1 MPLKT
6 LFLTSVLIGLTR
18 ILLSAQADG
27 VFVLPQIE
35 GIIFDGKVDEAAW
48 EAIDPIPMV
57 QYEPNA
63 GAAPTEKTEIR
74 LAYDNDY
81 FYGSIRAYDRDPNGI
96 RATSLYRDL
105 IRGSDHFEIVLDTY
119 NDNENA
125 YVFTTTPTGLR
136 NDAAISNDGTG
147 GTISSGGWLNRDFNT
162 FWDAESTVTEE
173 GWFAEIRIPFASLR
187 FQETDGRVIM
197 GISVQRKIARKLE
210 RLVYPAIPPIT
221 NWAFLR
227 PSLLQKVEFRG
238 VKPIKKWYVTPYA
251 LGGYGVSNNLNQSE
265 TGYDKQEE
273 WQREIGGDVK
283 FSISNN
289 LTADFTIN
297 TDFAQAEA
305 DDQLVNL
312 TRFSLFFPEK
322 RQFFQ
327 ERASVFDFR
336 TGGLS
341 RLFFSRRIGLTD
353 DGQQV
358 PIYGGVRL
366 IGRMKT
372 WDIGFLDMQT
382 QRLDSI
388 PSENFGVLRLRRR
401 VYNQNSFVG
410 GMFTSRI
417 DTEGNRNLAYGLDGL
432 IRLFG
437 DDYLTVQW
445 AQTFDSLTENGG
457 ASNFKSGRLALDL
470 NRRRRS
476 GFGYNIGTILSGP
489 NYNPGVGFVDRNDFK
504 FGTATASYT
513 WLKKEGPF
521 IWHKMEV
528 IGNTYLDNTDH
539 QVLSAE
545 SGPEWSF
552 SRRNLDSGALGVKW
566 VYENLLEPL
575 VLSDEVSIP
584 VGTYDFYRIMGRYSI
599 AGDNTLSAGLTVET
613 GPFYDGWLNS
623 VAFTPRW
630 YLSKH
635 LQLNLEYVYN
645 DAQFDDREQEFK
657 FHIARLRIGTAVNRK
672 VSTNALVQYNSS
684 ADLFSANIR
693 FRYNFREGQD
703 LWVVLNTGMNTN
715 RLHHTPEL
723 PAVASQNVLIKYL
736 HTFIF

>member
-1 MPLKT
+1 M
-6 LFLTSVLIGLTR
+6 VDLI
-18 ILLSAQADG
+18 AQSDS
-27 VFVLPQIE
+27 VFVIPRVD
-35 GIIFDGKVDEAAW
+35 GIIFDGRVDEPAW
-48 EAIDPIPMV
+48 EAIAPVPMV

-63 GAAPTEKTEIR
+63 GAFPTEKTEIR
-74 LAYDNDY
+74 FGYDDQY
-81 FYGSIRAYDRDPNGI
+81 FYGSLRGYDQDPDGI
-96 RATSLYRDL
+96 RATSLYRDQ
-105 IRGSDHFEIVLDTY
+105 IRGSDHFEIMLDTY

-125 YVFTTTPTGLR
+125 YIFTTTPTGLR
-136 NDAAISNDGTG
+136 NDAAIANDATG

-162 FWDAESTVTEE
+162 YWDAESVITEE
-173 GWFAEIRIPFASLR
+173 GWFSEIRIPFSSLR
-187 FQETDGRVIM
+187 FQESADGKVIM
-197 GISVQRKIARKLE
+197 GLTVQRKVARKLE
-210 RLVYPAIPPIT
+210 RLVYPAVPPKT

-227 PSLLQKVEFRG
+227 PSLAQKIELSG
-238 VKPIKKWYVTPYA
+238 IKPSKKLYVTPYV
-251 LGGYGVSNNLNQSE
+251 LGGYESSNQLNQSE
-265 TGYDKQEE
+265 TGYTNQDEFQK
-273 WQREIGGDVK
+273 EIGGDIK
-283 FSISNN
+283 LSITNN

-341 RLFFSRRIGLTD
+341 RLFFSRRIGLTN

-358 PIYGGVRL
+358 PIYGGVRM

-372 WDIGFLDMQT
+372 WDLGFMDMQT

-388 PSENFGVLRLRRR
+388 PSENFGVLRVRRR
-401 VYNQNSFVG
+401 VFNTNSFIG

-417 DTEGNRNLAYGLDGL
+417 DTEGNKNLAYGIDGL

-457 ASNFKSGRLALDL
+457 GSDFKSGRLALEL
-470 NRRRRS
+470 NRRRRR
-476 GFGYNIGTILSGP
+476 GFGYTVGTILSGP

-504 FGTATASYT
+504 FGTAAASHT
-513 WLKKEGPF
+513 WWKEEGFF
-521 IWHKMEV
+521 IWHKLEV
-528 IGNTYLDNTDH
+528 LGNTYVNNLDH

-545 SGPEWSF
+545 AGPEWTF
-552 SRRNLDSGALGVKW
+552 SRRTLDSGGIGIKW
-566 VYENLLEPL
+566 AYENLLVPFK
-575 VLSDEVSIP
+575 LSDDVSIP
-584 VGTYDFYRIMGRYSI
+584 VGTYDFYRFMASYSI
-599 AGDNTLSAGLTVET
+599 AGDKTLSAGVKLET
-613 GPFYDGWLNS
+613 GSFYDGWLNS
-623 VAFTPRW
+623 VTFTPRW

-635 LQLNLEYVYN
+635 FQFNLEYVFN
-645 DAQFDDREQEFK
+645 NAQFKDRGEEFK
-657 FHIARLRIGTAVNRK
+657 FHITRLRIGTAVNRK
-672 VSTNALVQYNSS
+672 VSTNALVQYNST

-703 LWVVLNTGMNTN
+703 LWVVLNAGMNTD
-715 RLHHTPEL
+715 RLSYTPEL
-723 PAVASQNVLIKYL
+723 PAVDSQSVLIKYI

>member
-1 MPLKT
+1 MSIK
-6 LFLTSVLIGLTR
+6 FWLII
-18 ILLSAQADG
+18 ILL
-27 VFVLPQIE
+27 FVGNYGLWGQSDAIYSIPRIGE
-35 GIIFDGKVDEAAW
+35 VILDGKVDEPAW
-48 EAIDPIPMV
+48 ESIEPVPMV

-63 GAAPTEKTEIR
+63 GALPTERTEIR
-74 LAYDNDY
+74 FGYDEDY
-81 FYGSIRAYDRDPNGI
+81 FYGSIRAYDRDPDGI

-162 FWDAESTVTEE
+162 FWDAESTITEE

-187 FQETDGRVIM
+187 FEDVDGRVIM
-197 GISVQRKIARKLE
+197 GMSAQRKIARKLE

-227 PSLLQKVEFRG
+227 PSLIQKVAFEG
-238 VKPIKKWYVTPYA
+238 IKPIKKLYVTPYV
-251 LGGYGVSNNLNQSE
+251 LGGYQQWNQLNQSNDAYVSQDE
-265 TGYDKQEE
+265 FQT
-273 WQREIGGDVK
+273 EIGGDIK

-358 PIYGGVRL
+358 PIYGGARL

-372 WDIGFLDMQT
+372 WDLGVLNMQT

-388 PSENFGVLRLRRR
+388 PSENFGVIR
-401 VYNQNSFVG
+401 VRKRVFNQNSFIG

-417 DTEGNRNLAYGLDGL
+417 DTEGNQNLAYGIDGL

-457 ASNFKSGRLALDL
+457 AADFKSGRLALDI
-470 NRRRRS
+470 NRRRRR

-513 WLKKEGPF
+513 WLKQEGPF
-521 IWHKMEV
+521 IWHKLDA
-528 IGNTYLDNTDH
+528 IGNTYVNNSDH
-539 QVLSAE
+539 RVLSAE
-545 SGPEWSF
+545 AGTEWSF
-552 SRRNLDSGALGVKW
+552 SRRNLDGGGLSLKW

-575 VLSDEVSIP
+575 RLSEDVAIP
-584 VGTYDFYRIMGRYSI
+584 VGIYNFYRANAAYRI
-599 AGDNTLSAGLTVET
+599 AGDNTLSAGLEVDT

-623 VAFTPRW
+623 VTFTPRW

-635 LQLNLEYVYN
+635 FQLNLEYVYN
-645 DAQFDDREQEFK
+645 DAEFEDRGEVFR
-657 FHIARLRIGTAVNRK
+657 FHITRLRIGTAVNRK
-672 VSTNALVQYNSS
+672 ISTNALVQYNSN

-703 LWVVLNTGMNTN
+703 LWIVLNSGMNTN
-715 RLHHTPEL
+715 RTNYFPEL
-723 PAVASQNVLIKYL
+723 PAVDTQSVLIKYL

>member
-1 MPLKT
+1 ML
-6 LFLTSVLIGLTR
+6 VR
-18 ILLSAQADG
+18 NILLFMLFTVVVQNSMAQSDS
-27 VFVLPQIE
+27 VFVIPRIS
-35 GIIFDGKVDEAAW
+35 GVVFDGKVDEPVW
-48 EAIDPIPMV
+48 DTIDPVPMV

-63 GAAPTEKTEIR
+63 GALPTERTEIR
-74 LAYDNDY
+74 FGYDDEY
-81 FYGSIRAYDRDPNGI
+81 FYGSIRAFDSDPDGI
-96 RATSLYRDL
+96 RATSLYRDQ

-162 FWDAESTVTEE
+162 FWDAESHITRE
-173 GWFAEIRIPFASLR
+173 GWFAEIRIPFSSLR
-187 FQETDGRVIM
+187 FQETNGKVIM
-197 GISVQRKIARKLE
+197 GLSAQRKIARKLE
-210 RLVYPAIPPIT
+210 RLVYPAIPPKT

-227 PSLLQKVEFRG
+227 PSMIQKVEFSG
-238 VKPIKKWYVTPYA
+238 IKPIKKLYVTPYVLA
-251 LGGYGVSNNLNQSE
+251 GYETNNDLNELE
-265 TGYDKQEE
+265 TGYAKHEE
-273 WQREIGGDVK
+273 WQREIGGDIK
-283 FSISNN
+283 FSITNN

-312 TRFSLFFPEK
+312 SRFSLFFPEK

-372 WDIGFLDMQT
+372 WDLGFMNMQT

-388 PSENFGVLRLRRR
+388 PSENFGVLRVRRR
-401 VYNQNSFVG
+401 VFNQNSFIG

-417 DTEGNRNLAYGLDGL
+417 DTQGNKNLAYGVDGL

-457 ASNFKSGRLALDL
+457 GGNFKSGRLALDL
-470 NRRRRS
+470 NRRRRR

-489 NYNPGVGFVDRNDFK
+489 DYNPGVGFVDRNDFK
-504 FGTATASYT
+504 FGTAAASYT
-513 WLKKEGPF
+513 WLKGEGPF
-521 IWHKMEV
+521 IWHKLEA
-528 IGNTYLDNTDH
+528 IGNTYVNNSDH
-539 QVLSAE
+539 EVLSAE
-545 SGPEWSF
+545 AGTEWTF
-552 SRRNLDSGALGVKW
+552 SRRNLDSGGIGLKW
-566 VYENLLEPL
+566 VYENLLEPFE
-575 VLSDEVSIP
+575 LSDEVSIP
-584 VGTYDFYRIMGRYSI
+584 VGDYEFYRVMGSYNI
-599 AGDNTLSAGLTVET
+599 AGDNTLSAGLKAET
-613 GPFYDGWLNS
+613 GSFYDGWLNS
-623 VAFTPRW
+623 ITFTPRW

-635 LQLNLEYVYN
+635 FQLNLEYVYN
-645 DAQFDDREQEFK
+645 NANFKDRDQVFK
-657 FHIARLRIGTAVNRK
+657 FHITRLRIGTAVNRK
-672 VSTNALVQYNSS
+672 LSTNALVQYNSS
-684 ADLFSANIR
+684 VDLFSANIR

-703 LWVVLNTGMNTN
+703 LWVVLNAGMNTN
-715 RLHHTPEL
+715 RLDYTPEL
-723 PAVASQNVLIKYL
+723 PAVDSQSVLVKYL

>member
-1 MPLKT
+1 MTARLIIICGLFIMPVGL
-6 LFLTSVLIGLTR
+6 LFGQSD
-18 ILLSAQADG
+18 S
-27 VFVLPQIE
+27 VFVIPKAGE
-35 GIIFDGKVDEAAW
+35 VIFDGRVDEPFW
-48 EAIDPIPMV
+48 DLIDPVPMV

-63 GAAPTEKTEIR
+63 GAPPTEKTEIR
-74 LAYDNDY
+74 FAYDDVY
-81 FYGSIRAYDRDPNGI
+81 FYGSIRAYDRDPDGI

-136 NDAAISNDGTG
+136 NDAAISNDATG

-162 FWDAESTVTEE
+162 FWDAESTVTDE
-173 GWFAEIRIPFASLR
+173 GWFAEMRIPFSSLR
-187 FQETDGRVIM
+187 FQNVDGKVIM
-197 GISVQRKIARKLE
+197 GLSVQRKIARKLE
-210 RLVYPAIPPIT
+210 RLVFPAIPPKT
-221 NWAFLR
+221 DWAFLR
-227 PSLLQKVEFRG
+227 PSLIQKVEFQGIQPVR
-238 VKPIKKWYVTPYA
+238 KLYVTPYI
-251 LGGYGVSNNLNQSE
+251 LGGYELNNELNQLE
-265 TGYDKQEE
+265 TGYESKDSFQK
-273 WQREIGGDVK
+273 EIGGDIK

-341 RLFFSRRIGLTD
+341 RLFFSRRIGLTN

-372 WDIGFLDMQT
+372 WDLGFMNMQT
-382 QRLDSI
+382 QSLDSI
-388 PSENFGVLRLRRR
+388 PTENFGVVR
-401 VYNQNSFVG
+401 VRKRVFNQNSFVG

-417 DTEGNRNLAYGLDGL
+417 DNRGNKNLAYGIDGL

-445 AQTFDSLTENGG
+445 AQTFDSLSEDGG
-457 ASNFKSGRLALDL
+457 AERFKSGRLALDL
-470 NRRRRS
+470 NRRRRR

-504 FGTATASYT
+504 FVTIAPSYT
-513 WLKKEGPF
+513 WLMKESPF
-521 IWHKMEV
+521 IWHKIEAV
-528 IGNTYLDNTDH
+528 GNTYVSNSDQ

-545 SGPEWSF
+545 IGPEWSF
-552 SRRNLDSGALGVKW
+552 SRRNLDGGDVGVKW
-566 VYENLLEPL
+566 VYESLTIPL
-575 VLSDEVSIP
+575 KLSDEVSIP
-584 VGTYDFYRIMGRYSI
+584 VGDYEFYRLSAAYRI
-599 AGDNTLSAGLTVET
+599 AGDNTLSAGLEVET
-613 GPFYDGWLNS
+613 GSFYDGWLNS
-623 VAFTPRW
+623 LAFTPRW

-635 LQLNLEYVYN
+635 FQLNLEYVYS
-645 DAQFDDREQEFK
+645 DADFK
-657 FHIARLRIGTAVNRK
+657 ERNEKFQFHITRLRIGTAVNRK
-672 VSTNALVQYNSS
+672 ISTNALVQYNSS
-684 ADLFSANIR
+684 IDLFSANVR

-715 RLHHTPEL
+715 RTNYFPEL
-723 PAVASQNVLIKYL
+723 PAVDSQSILVKYL

>member
-1 MPLKT
+1 MKNL
-6 LFLTSVLIGLTR
+6 LFW
-18 ILLSAQADG
+18 LLSISVMLESYAQTDS
-27 VFVLPQIE
+27 VFVIPRIS
-35 GIIFDGKVDEAAW
+35 GIIFDGKVDEPVW
-48 EAIDPIPMV
+48 ETIVPVPMI

-63 GAAPTEKTEIR
+63 GAPPTEKTEIR
-74 LAYDNDY
+74 FAYDDQY
-81 FYGSIRAYDRDPNGI
+81 FYGSIRAYDSDPNGV
-96 RATSLYRDL
+96 RATSLYRDR

-125 YVFTTTPTGLR
+125 YIFTTTPTGLR
-136 NDAAISNDGTG
+136 SDAAISNDATG
-147 GTISSGGWLNRDFNT
+147 GTISSGSWLNRDFNT
-162 FWDAESTVTEE
+162 FWDAESTVTDE
-173 GWFAEIRIPFASLR
+173 GWFAEIRIPFSSLR
-187 FQETDGRVIM
+187 FQEVDGKVIM
-197 GISVQRKIARKLE
+197 GLTAQRKVARKLE

-227 PSLLQKVEFRG
+227 PSLAQKIEFSDI
-238 VKPIKKWYVTPYA
+238 KPSKKLYVTPYV
-251 LGGYGVSNNLNQSE
+251 LVGIEGSNQLNQME
-265 TGYDKQEE
+265 TGYTGKTEFQK
-273 WQREIGGDVK
+273 EIGGDIK

-353 DGQQV
+353 DGRQV
-358 PIYGGVRL
+358 PIYGGVRM

-372 WDIGFLDMQT
+372 WDLGFMNMQT
-382 QRLDSI
+382 QSLDST
-388 PSENFGVLRLRRR
+388 PSENFGVLRVRRR
-401 VYNQNSFVG
+401 VFNQNSFVG

-417 DTEGNRNLAYGLDGL
+417 DTKGNKNLAYGIDGL

-445 AQTFDSLTENGG
+445 AQTFDSLTEDGG
-457 ASNFKSGRLALDL
+457 AENFKSGRLALDL
-470 NRRRRS
+470 NRRRRR

-504 FGTATASYT
+504 FGTVALSHT
-513 WLKKEGPF
+513 WLRQEGAF
-521 IWHKMEV
+521 IWHKLE
-528 IGNTYLDNTDH
+528 ILGNTYVNNQDH
-539 QVLSAE
+539 EVLSAE
-545 SGPEWSF
+545 SGPEWTF
-552 SRRNLDSGALGVKW
+552 SRRNLDSGGIGVKW
-566 VYENLLEPL
+566 VYENLLEEFK
-575 VLSDEVSIP
+575 LSDEVSIP
-584 VGTYDFYRIMGRYSI
+584 IGTYDFYRIKGSYRI
-599 AGDNTLSAGLTVET
+599 AGDNRLSTGIQLET
-613 GPFYDGWLNS
+613 GSFYDGWLNS
-623 VAFTPRW
+623 VTITPSW

-635 LQLNLEYVYN
+635 FQFNLEYTYSHA
-645 DAQFDDREQEFK
+645 DFADRDELFE
-657 FHIARLRIGTAVNRK
+657 FHITRLRIGTAVNRK
-672 VSTNALVQYNSS
+672 ISTNALVQYNST

-703 LWVVLNTGMNTN
+703 LWVVLNGGMNTN
-715 RLHHTPEL
+715 RLDYNPEL
-723 PAVASQNVLIKYL
+723 PVVDTQSVLVKYI

>member
-1 MPLKT
+1 M
-6 LFLTSVLIGLTR
+6 VTR
-18 ILLSAQADG
+18 ICIIGALAYGLSLNSHAQSDS
-27 VFVLPQIE
+27 VFVIRRVE
-35 GIIFDGKVDEAAW
+35 GIIFDGRVDEPVW
-48 EAIDPIPMV
+48 DLIPPVPMV

-63 GAAPTEKTEIR
+63 GALPTEKTEIR
-74 LAYDNDY
+74 FGYDDQY
-81 FYGSIRAYDRDPNGI
+81 FYGSLRAYDRDPDGI
-96 RATSLYRDL
+96 RATSLYRDQ

-136 NDAAISNDGTG
+136 NDAAISNDATG

-162 FWDAESTVTEE
+162 FWDAESTVTPD
-173 GWFAEIRIPFASLR
+173 GWFAEIRIPFSSLR
-187 FQETDGRVIM
+187 FQDTGGKVIM
-197 GISVQRKIARKLE
+197 GLSVQRKIARKLE
-210 RLVYPAIPPIT
+210 RLVYPAIPPKT

-227 PSLLQKVEFRG
+227 PSLIQKIEFSG
-238 VKPIKKWYVTPYA
+238 VKPSKKLYVTPYV
-251 LGGYGVSNNLNQSE
+251 LGGYERSNRLNQSE
-265 TGYDKQEE
+265 SRYEAQDNFQK
-273 WQREIGGDVK
+273 EIGGDIK
-283 FSISNN
+283 FSITNN

-341 RLFFSRRIGLTD
+341 RLFFSRRIGLTN

-358 PIYGGVRL
+358 PIYGGVRM

-372 WDIGFLDMQT
+372 WDLGFMNMQT
-382 QRLDSI
+382 QSLDSI
-388 PSENFGVLRLRRR
+388 PTENFGVLRVRKR
-401 VYNQNSFVG
+401 VFNQNSFVG

-417 DTEGNRNLAYGLDGL
+417 DNQGNKNLAYGIDGL

-445 AQTFDSLTENGG
+445 AQTFDSLTENSEG
-457 ASNFKSGRLALDL
+457 SNFSSGRLALDL
-470 NRRRRS
+470 NRRRRR
-476 GFGYNIGTILSGP
+476 GFGYNIGTILSGA

-504 FGTATASYT
+504 FVTVAPSYT
-513 WLKKEGPF
+513 WLKTDGAF
-521 IWHKMEV
+521 IWHKIEAV
-528 IGNTYLDNTDH
+528 GNTYVNNSDH
-539 QVLSAE
+539 EVLSAE
-545 SGPEWSF
+545 VGPLWTF
-552 SRRNLDSGALGVKW
+552 SRRNLDSGGVGIKW
-566 VYENLLEPL
+566 VHENLLEPFR
-575 VLSDEVSIP
+575 LSDEAAIP
-584 VGTYDFYRIMGRYSI
+584 IGTYNFYRVNGSYSI
-599 AGDNTLSAGLTVET
+599 AGDNTLSAGLEVET

-623 VAFTPRW
+623 ISFTPRW

-635 LQLNLEYVYN
+635 FQLNLEYVYS
-645 DAQFDDREQEFK
+645 DADFKDRDELFR
-657 FHIARLRIGTAVNRK
+657 FHITRLRIGTAVNRK
-672 VSTNALVQYNSS
+672 ISTNALVQYNSS
-684 ADLFSANIR
+684 IDLFSANIR

-715 RLHHTPEL
+715 RTHYMPEL
-723 PAVASQNVLIKYL
+723 PAVDSQSILIKYL